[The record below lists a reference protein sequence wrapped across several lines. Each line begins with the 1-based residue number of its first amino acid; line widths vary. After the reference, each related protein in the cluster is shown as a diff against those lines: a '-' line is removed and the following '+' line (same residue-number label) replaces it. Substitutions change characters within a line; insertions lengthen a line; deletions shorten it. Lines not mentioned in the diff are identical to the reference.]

1 MFESLLCFDHDAKDL
16 GCFVSVVG
24 LFNISLKKRKKEKEG
39 RRGGK
44 QSRERVKERKEGKGR
59 EGKGRKGK
67 ERKGKEGR
75 EREFY
80 LKCPCVCV
88 CVCACVCVCV

>member
-44 QSRERVKERKEGKGR
+44 QSREK
-59 EGKGRKGK
+59 
-67 ERKGKEGR
+67 
-75 EREFY
+75 FY
-80 LKCPCVCV
+80 LESEKNRRQTKEFTFLPLFTKDSTSQLQTF
-88 CVCACVCVCV
+88 